1 MQSSKLRSDRL
12 FAAQTTILCTD
23 FSKKEIFL
31 RKKLILEIRIYIFV
45 WVIWCCVNYYTKS
58 EHHPIVTEP
67 KT

>member
-31 RKKLILEIRIYIFV
+31 LKKLILEIRIYIFV
-45 WVIWCCVNYYTKS
+45 WEMWCCVNYYL
-58 EHHPIVTEP
+58 I
-67 KT
+67 